1 MQQMEEQDQERIL
14 DDHIQVV
21 REQAFHMKKSLDA
34 NNLRD
39 ALKFSSTMLGE
50 LKTSKLSPRNYFN
63 LCKFCIFCLT
73 EKFIDMM
80 VFDELALLEQHFIE
94 EQKKGRKMADLY
106 ESV

>member
-1 MQQMEEQDQERIL
+1 MQPLEEDQEKIL

-21 REQAFHMKKSLDA
+21 REQAFHMKKSLDQ

-63 LCKFCIFCLT
+63 LY
-73 EKFIDMM
+73 MM
-80 VFDELALLEQHFIE
+80 VFDELALLE
-94 EQKKGRKMADLY
+94 
-106 ESV
+106 

>member
-1 MQQMEEQDQERIL
+1 LEEDQEKIL

-21 REQAFHMKKSLDA
+21 REQAFHMKKSLDQ

-63 LCKFCIFCLT
+63 LCKCRMRKKLISMCLV
-73 EKFIDMM
+73 DMM
-80 VFDELALLEQHFIE
+80 VFDELALLE
-94 EQKKGRKMADLY
+94 
-106 ESV
+106 

>member
-1 MQQMEEQDQERIL
+1 MEHTISLTEEQLQERYL
-14 DDHIQVV
+14 EDHIQVV
-21 REQAFHMKKSLDA
+21 QAQAFLMKKSLDS

-63 LCKFCIFCLT
+63 LYML
-73 EKFIDMM
+73 
-80 VFDELALLEQHFIE
+80 VFDELALLEAYFIE

>member
-1 MQQMEEQDQERIL
+1 MEEPDQEKIL
-14 DDHIQVV
+14 DDHITVV

-63 LCKFCIFCLT
+63 LCKCFIFSNIS
-73 EKFIDMM
+73 FSDMM

-94 EQKKGRKMADLY
+94 E
-106 ESV
+106 

>member
-63 LCKFCIFCLT
+63 LCKFYIFCL
-73 EKFIDMM
+73 
-80 VFDELALLEQHFIE
+80 IE
-94 EQKKGRKMADLY
+94 NFE
-106 ESV
+106 